1 MKNILKDLYQSILKA
16 NKTKKTLLLIFLFFY
31 LLAIILV
38 SVKVNYEIY
47 TPGRIN
53 NTVNTIS
60 DQKDYAVIYI
70 EDQNLAGEIYT
81 VGIYTHKRISLFQY
95 LLAKASPKIDI
106 FSYNPKTDFSQ
117 KEDYAMG
124 VLQKDYSIIDALIVA
139 YEAAKL
145 VNPEV
150 SIDYTNQGLLVTAVA
165 KDSKSNLKIGDI
177 ILKIGNQSFSN
188 QEEFQIL
195 LSTFGPFDEIPLD
208 IKRGEETLSINAK
221 KTVNTN
227 NQYSLRINV
236 HESYVINDATPA
248 FSLSEDL
255 HSTGSS
261 GGAMM
266 TLAIYNALTDG
277 DLTKGLF
284 IIGTGTINING
295 TVGPIGGIKQKI
307 ATASMY
313 DVDVFFVGEKDYE
326 EAEEMFLEI
335 KDSFKPSFQ
344 LIKVVN
350 FQEILQKLEEIN
362 NE

>member
-124 VLQKDYSIIDALIVA
+124 VLQKDYSNIDVIVA
-139 YEAAKL
+139 YE
-145 VNPEV
+145 E
-150 SIDYTNQGLLVTAVA
+150 Q
-165 KDSKSNLKIGDI
+165 NLS
-177 ILKIGNQSFSN
+177 ILK
-188 QEEFQIL
+188 
-195 LSTFGPFDEIPLD
+195 
-208 IKRGEETLSINAK
+208 
-221 KTVNTN
+221 
-227 NQYSLRINV
+227 
-236 HESYVINDATPA
+236 
-248 FSLSEDL
+248 
-255 HSTGSS
+255 
-261 GGAMM
+261 
-266 TLAIYNALTDG
+266 
-277 DLTKGLF
+277 
-284 IIGTGTINING
+284 
-295 TVGPIGGIKQKI
+295 
-307 ATASMY
+307 
-313 DVDVFFVGEKDYE
+313 
-326 EAEEMFLEI
+326 
-335 KDSFKPSFQ
+335 
-344 LIKVVN
+344 
-350 FQEILQKLEEIN
+350 
-362 NE
+362 